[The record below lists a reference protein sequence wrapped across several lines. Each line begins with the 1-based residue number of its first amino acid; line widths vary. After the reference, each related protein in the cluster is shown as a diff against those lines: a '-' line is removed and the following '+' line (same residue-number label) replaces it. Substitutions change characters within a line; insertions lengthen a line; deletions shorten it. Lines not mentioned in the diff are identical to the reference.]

1 MMHHFSIMDVCVSI
15 QSGAIALCAALLE
28 NKDSGLRSLQVRIEF
43 IVPLP
48 PPPPPPPPLPLVL
61 IRALLALS
69 SWIVIKS
76 AMPQV

>member
-1 MMHHFSIMDVCVSI
+1 MMHHFSIMDVFVSI

-48 PPPPPPPPLPLVL
+48 PPPPPPPLPLVL